1 MLMVLALIT
10 QEAIRSTRYRIQQTK
25 SVVFH
30 EKCLRCGIDYCVQDQ
45 GCVQEK
51 EDGYRLFSLSSK
63 NSLTCSCVERVT
75 AIRPERVYCN
85 TQPYSF
91 RA

>member
-1 MLMVLALIT
+1 MLSGYCKAKGDEGAGSIDTNWLILAESDILSDH
-10 QEAIRSTRYRIQQTK
+10 ADG
-25 SVVFH
+25 
-30 EKCLRCGIDYCVQDQ
+30 LGA
-45 GCVQEK
+45 
-51 EDGYRLFSLSSK
+51 DGYRLFSLSSK